1 MDYLNCFPFCCSYK
15 FLDIYFINLEQD
27 MHGLLPAAVTSLY
40 LFRYNLVQWNRSV
53 TCWMRWGC
61 VSCYWSLLSVDM
73 SLRIKAATLRVLL
86 TREGHTT
93 VRKYCQPTSTL
104 LTRMCWAREALIIYF
119 SAEHIFSRNAEKCN
133 YQECEVLHRRPP
145 VIGGGDDSK

>member
-1 MDYLNCFPFCCSYK
+1 M
-15 FLDIYFINLEQD
+15 EQKCHMLGCGED
-27 MHGLLPAAVTSLY
+27 AYRVTGHFSP
-40 LFRYNLVQWNRSV
+40 
-53 TCWMRWGC
+53 M
-61 VSCYWSLLSVDM
+61 DM

>member
-1 MDYLNCFPFCCSYK
+1 MEQKCHM
-15 FLDIYFINLEQD
+15 LDAVRMRIV
-27 MHGLLPAAVTSLY
+27 LLVTSLSGHEPPNKSY
-40 LFRYNLVQWNRSV
+40 DA
-53 TCWMRWGC
+53 TC
-61 VSCYWSLLSVDM
+61 
-73 SLRIKAATLRVLL
+73 